1 MRHLLLALPLI
12 GLSPLAAGDDCDQ
25 LPKPTVT
32 IKRLEAPVNLDTRSG
47 YKALTVMGAATVR
60 PGNVVLGLTRGKAV
74 MKFETKTPSYRD
86 PTGRWE
92 CASPQIT
99 LSYGFTPMTVLV
111 AREFPAGT
119 CAYKEIY
126 EHEQRHVKTYQD
138 HIVAIEKDLSETL
151 TRRFAGDGP
160 WRGPAGQ
167 IAARLQQELDER
179 WLPYVKREIDKAEQ
193 AQALIDTPEEYAR
206 VTASCD
212 GEIKKLLGG

>member
-1 MRHLLLALPLI
+1 MRHFLLALSLI
-12 GLSPLAAGDDCDQ
+12 SLAPLAAGDDCDQ
-25 LPKPTVT
+25 LPKPSVT
-32 IKRLEAPVNLDTRSG
+32 IKRLEAPITLNTRTG

-60 PGNVVLGLTRGKAV
+60 PGNVVLGLTRGNAV
-74 MKFETKTPSYRD
+74 MKFDTKTPAYRD

-99 LSYGFTPMTVLV
+99 LSYGFTPLTVLV
-111 AREFPAGT
+111 AKEFPAGT

-138 HIVAIEKDLSETL
+138 HIVAIEKELSDTL
-151 TRRFAGDGP
+151 TRRFAGGAP

-179 WLPYVKREIDKAEQ
+179 WLPYVKREIDKADQ

-212 GEIKKLLGG
+212 GEIKKRLGG